1 MPKAAHPPNRDADEG
16 TQSQV
21 VAVAFPR
28 SPKEE
33 RTAHNLPLERTS
45 IIGRQREIAEV
56 KHLQMAP
63 TATRT
68 SPE

>member
-21 VAVAFPR
+21 VAFTR

-33 RTAHNLPLERTS
+33 RTAHNLPLELTS